1 MNETR
6 WPSLVATTHSNT
18 HSTLCLSLAPL
29 PYNSFIMKITSVVLV
44 LLSVVAV
51 SQVTALPSSQGHRI
65 EIWADDVIPDN
76 VKAEVK
82 GAFQTY
88 IDSLDQLSRDV
99 LSNEVKTFVNMDPEE
114 RRKSLGSDEKY
125 QVGIMIF
132 TATGIMLD
140 T

>member
-1 MNETR
+1 
-6 WPSLVATTHSNT
+6 
-18 HSTLCLSLAPL
+18 
-29 PYNSFIMKITSVVLV
+29 MKITSVVLV